1 MPVITDV
8 KIVKVFTHRGD
19 ETVKVTLHAGDVSAS
34 AFSPHGKSKGE
45 HEVVYAPGDNVDEA
59 INRAKEH
66 LIPKLL
72 GADAEDPY
80 GIDEIVKEVDGTD
93 NMSFIG
99 SCISIAVS
107 MAAFKLA
114 ARVKAKPLYEII
126 TVANSPRLPL
136 PLSNVIGG
144 GKHTEQRMV
153 PAIQEFLVFPAN
165 VTSFYEAV
173 RETLNLYKFICAI
186 LRKNGIFYGKTDEG
200 ALLFKSTSV
209 QALDILFTI
218 IEDYY
223 DMHGIDFY
231 MGVDVAA
238 SSMWDSKKE
247 AYIHADS
254 GKVLDRN
261 GQLDF
266 ISTIIE
272 DFNLKYVEDP
282 FHEDDFES
290 FKELQSSHKDTLIC
304 GDDLTVTDVK
314 RLKKALK
321 LEACKAVIVKP
332 NQVGLVSDAIEFVKL
347 AYKKGIRTITS
358 HRSGE
363 TCDEIISD
371 LSIAFSSSF
380 VKAGIYGGERISK
393 LNRLIEIEALKG
405 LRLVNIGE
413 VIG

>member
-8 KIVKVFTHRGD
+8 RIIKVFTHRGD

-34 AFSPHGKSKGE
+34 AFSPHGKSKGG
-45 HEVVYAPGDNVDEA
+45 HEVVYAPRDNVDEA
-59 INRAKEH
+59 INRAKKH

-80 GIDEIVKEVDGTD
+80 GVDEIVKEVDGTD
-93 NMSFIG
+93 DMSFIG
-99 SCISIAVS
+99 SCVSIAVS

-114 ARVKAKPLYEII
+114 ARVKAKPLYEMIA
-126 TVANSPRLPL
+126 VSDSLRLPL

-153 PAIQEFLVFPAN
+153 PAIQEFLVFPVN
-165 VTSFYEAV
+165 VSSFYEAV
-173 RETLNLYKFICAI
+173 RETLNLYKFTCTT

-200 ALLFKSTSV
+200 ALLFKSTSI
-209 QALDILFTI
+209 QALDLLSTI
-218 IEDYY
+218 IENYY
-223 DMHGIDFY
+223 NMHGIDFY

-247 AYIHADS
+247 VYIHPDS
-254 GKVLDRN
+254 GKVLDRD

-290 FKELQSSHKDTLIC
+290 FKELQSSHKNTLIC
-304 GDDLTVTDVK
+304 GDDLTVTNVK
-314 RLKKALK
+314 RLEKALK
-321 LEACKAVIVKP
+321 LGACKAAIVKP
-332 NQVGLVSDAIEFVKL
+332 NQVGLVSDTIEFAKL
-347 AYKKGIRTITS
+347 AYERGIRTVTS

-363 TCDEIISD
+363 TCDETISD
-371 LSIAFSSSF
+371 LSIAFTSSF

-393 LNRLIEIEALKG
+393 LNRLIEIEALEELK
-405 LRLVNIGE
+405 LINIGE
-413 VIG
+413 VVG